1 VVAAVQNEVQ
11 EVVPV
16 EPVAA
21 VLAHKARLLLVQLTL
36 AVVAVERVIH
46 RL

>member
-1 VVAAVQNEVQ
+1 MAAVQNEVQ

-16 EPVAA
+16 DLAAA
-21 VLAHKARLLLVQLTL
+21 VLAHKARLLLVQLIL
-36 AVVAVERVIH
+36 AVVAVARVIH